1 MSCVK
6 CKEKSFINFGGF
18 NYCCNCFNKMFRD
31 DNIDLP
37 INVDLTDCNN
47 VIHSFVINYLIFS
60 TLIRFVANEENG
72 YEIEKGY
79 KLDADLNDAL
89 YDFIKYAKKC
99 INNKIITD
107 NHLKSHGT
115 IKINYDSFTIDD
127 KKLSPYELQ
136 KLFSSYEGFHIDY
149 RINDPSEEI
158 LTKDE
163 CLVKY
168 ELNKDILINEYCF
181 IMNVLCNGKFLSY
194 KNEYI
199 FDYVF
204 REYFFKLKGFYD
216 VNSREASKVIKYIID
231 DIKSLETDCDIDIAK
246 EKINLLEEEFYLYKL
261 FLEE

>member
-1 MSCVK
+1 MELK
-6 CKEKSFINFGGF
+6 NEIKDLIIKS
-18 NYCCNCFNKMFRD
+18 M
-31 DNIDLP
+31 DLED
-37 INVDLTDCNN
+37 I
-47 VIHSFVINYLIFS
+47 
-60 TLIRFVANEENG
+60 
-72 YEIEKGY
+72 
-79 KLDADLNDAL
+79 
-89 YDFIKYAKKC
+89 
-99 INNKIITD
+99 
-107 NHLKSHGT
+107 
-115 IKINYDSFTIDD
+115 TIDD

-204 REYFFKLKGFYD
+204 REYLYKLKGFYD

-231 DIKSLETDCDIDIAK
+231 DIKLLETDCDIDIAK